1 MSVSIVERRRRD
13 GSVAVTV
20 QIRIRQKGRVIHSEV
35 ETFERRNLAE
45 AWATKRSSILA
56 KPGALD
62 RLQLTDPPLC
72 EVIDTY
78 TGSMRKT
85 MGKTKAQVLGT
96 LKETKLAKKRCSE
109 IGSTDLLALAN
120 ELAARG
126 AQPQTVGN
134 YMSHLASIFKIA
146 KPAWGYPLDYQAMQ
160 DAREVAKHQG
170 VTARS
175 NQRDRRPTLDELGSL
190 LAHFRRREQDP
201 RVTPMSLITM
211 FAIFSTRRQEEI
223 TRIQTSDLNEATSEI
238 MVRDL
243 KHPGEKIGNNVMTQ
257 LPPEALR
264 IIKLRLANPRVQHTG
279 RLFPYSSDAISRAFT
294 DACTLLG
301 IKDLHFHDLRH
312 DGISRLFE
320 MGWNIPNVA
329 MVSAHRTWTSLKRY
343 THIRQAGDKYE
354 KFDWLPQE

>member
-1 MSVSIVERRRRD
+1 MSVSIVERPRRD
-13 GSVAVTV
+13 GTVAITV
-20 QIRIRQKGRVIHSEV
+20 QIRIRESGRVIHSEA

-45 AWATKRSSILA
+45 AWATKRSGILA

-62 RLQLTDPPLC
+62 RLKLTDPLLS

-78 TGSMRKT
+78 IGSMRKT
-85 MGKTKAQVLGT
+85 MGKTKAQVLST
-96 LKETKLAKKRCSE
+96 IKASSLASRRCST
-109 IGSTDLLALAN
+109 IGSAELLAFAN
-120 ELAARG
+120 SLKS
-126 AQPQTVGN
+126 QPQTVGN

-160 DAREVAKHQG
+160 GAREVAKHQG

-175 NQRDRRPTLDELGSL
+175 NRRDRRPTLDELGKL

-201 RVTPMSLITM
+201 RVIPMTLVTM

-223 TRIQTSDLNEATSEI
+223 TRIQVSDLSEANSEI
-238 MVRDL
+238 LVRDL
-243 KHPGEKIGNNVMTQ
+243 KHPGEKIGNNVMTR

-264 IIKLRLANPRVQHTG
+264 IIRLQLEKERVKRTG

-294 DACTLLG
+294 DSCALLG
-301 IKDLHFHDLRH
+301 IDDLHFHDLRH

-320 MGWNIPNVA
+320 MGWTIPHVA

-354 KFDWLPQE
+354 KFDWLSQE